1 MTESTNSGDENSAA
15 SSASSALLGSV
26 LGTVK
31 SQWEAGKASEGIS
44 KASELVSNV
53 TSSIPQGTKDVLS
66 EASVRFFNPAYIR
79 SPKVF
84 FGIGEERPFFIE
96 KQASLLASRVKHNLA
111 YFYLNYAI
119 LTAILFFLTLIVSPT
134 SIIEV
139 GLLALAWASVIK
151 ATSSG
156 SVTLRGITVSQKQA
170 TIAMSV
176 ISVVVLMWILSNIF
190 WWTMS
195 TSLVLAGS
203 HSLFRDSSMLRDEE
217 DKVEMIGD
225 LGEDASFLN
234 QENEAV

>member
-1 MTESTNSGDENSAA
+1 
-15 SSASSALLGSV
+15 
-26 LGTVK
+26 
-31 SQWEAGKASEGIS
+31 
-44 KASELVSNV
+44 
-53 TSSIPQGTKDVLS
+53 
-66 EASVRFFNPAYIR
+66 
-79 SPKVF
+79 
-84 FGIGEERPFFIE
+84 
-96 KQASLLASRVKHNLA
+96 VKHNFA

>member
-1 MTESTNSGDENSAA
+1 MN
-15 SSASSALLGSV
+15 
-26 LGTVK
+26 
-31 SQWEAGKASEGIS
+31 
-44 KASELVSNV
+44 KASELVSSV

-66 EASVRFFNPAYIR
+66 EASARFFNPAYIR

-84 FGIGEERPFFIE
+84 FGIGEERPFFME
-96 KQASLLASRVKHNLA
+96 KQASLLASRVKHNFA

-139 GLLALAWASVIK
+139 GLLALAWGSVIK

-156 SVTLRGITVSQKQA
+156 SFTIRGVTISQKNA
-170 TIAMSV
+170 TIAMSG
-176 ISVVVLMWILSNIF
+176 ISAFVLMWILSNIF
-190 WWTMS
+190 WWTLS
-195 TSLVLAGS
+195 SSLVLIGG

-217 DKVEMIGD
+217 DKVDMTGD

-234 QENEAV
+234 QENDV

>member
-1 MTESTNSGDENSAA
+1 MN
-15 SSASSALLGSV
+15 
-26 LGTVK
+26 
-31 SQWEAGKASEGIS
+31 
-44 KASELVSNV
+44 KASELVSSV

-66 EASVRFFNPAYIR
+66 EASARFFNPAYIR

-84 FGIGEERPFFIE
+84 FGIGEERPFFVE
-96 KQASLLASRVKHNLA
+96 KQASLLASRVKHNFA

-139 GLLALAWASVIK
+139 GLLALAWGSVIK

-156 SVTLRGITVSQKQA
+156 SFTIRGVTISQKNA
-170 TIAMSV
+170 TIAMSG
-176 ISVVVLMWILSNIF
+176 ISAFVLMWILSNIF
-190 WWTMS
+190 WWTLS
-195 TSLVLAGS
+195 SSLVLIGG

-217 DKVEMIGD
+217 DKVDMTGD

-234 QENEAV
+234 QENDV